1 MCLFMRFHICWVST
15 DTGTTS
21 LELEFISLT
30 LLNHLFIA
38 SLDTLIWNPIRAG
51 LGIAAQK
58 NIKREKYVAEAA
70 QPQPDCF
77 LLFSILITEICPH
90 HRIFLHAG
98 SEAIKV

>member
-1 MCLFMRFHICWVST
+1 MRFHICWVST

-30 LLNHLFIA
+30 LLNHLFVA

-77 LLFSILITEICPH
+77 LLFSISQRFVLITESSFMLGL
-90 HRIFLHAG
+90 RISKFN
-98 SEAIKV
+98 